1 MREYLHTWNEQT
13 FKNHY
18 SVYYRI
24 LVMHAMKFVS
34 EMSVA
39 EDIVQEVF
47 MGILKLRRF
56 FNDETELR
64 SYLYTSVR
72 NKALDYQKHRNI
84 ELAFYSKVME
94 TSHRYQI
101 NDNGEEQFF
110 TEEIYRRLFEQIDAL
125 PPRQRE
131 VFIKL
136 MEGKKMREIAKEM
149 NVSFETVKTQKE
161 RGLEKLRRELNPE
174 MITLLLMMIG

>member
-47 MGILKLRRF
+47 MGILKLRRI

-84 ELAFYSKVME
+84 ELAFLSKVMD
-94 TSHRYQI
+94 TGHRYQI